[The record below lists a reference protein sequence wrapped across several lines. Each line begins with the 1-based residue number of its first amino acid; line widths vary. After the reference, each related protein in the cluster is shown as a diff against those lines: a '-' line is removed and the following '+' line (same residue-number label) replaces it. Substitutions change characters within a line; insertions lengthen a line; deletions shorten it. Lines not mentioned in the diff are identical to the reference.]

1 MSTTPV
7 RIPKLGMF
15 EEGMRLTA
23 WLVDDGAHV
32 EAGEPLF
39 ELESDKATQECEAE
53 VAGWVRHELEPEVDV
68 EVGQTIGLIASTEN
82 ACQAAATGSTEA
94 ATVPVP
100 VSPRAQRALAEHGLD
115 ATAVAAWAKVES
127 GQRLTDRH
135 VLAYAEG
142 HSGGPTA
149 APAGDPAAPDSI
161 ASAGA
166 VTRTELAVTHRI
178 ALRGRRGT
186 IARRMTESLRDAPQL
201 TSVLEIEAT
210 AAVAARE
217 RSGSRHVS
225 VFVAAA
231 AKALRAEPS
240 LNALVVGDE
249 IRLVEEV
256 NVAIAVETAD
266 GVIAPVVHGADRFGL
281 AELDAR
287 IGELVERARAGR
299 ASTADLTG
307 ATFTVSSSGA
317 HPVDLTTAILN
328 PPQVGILWLGRIR
341 ARPVARDGS
350 VVVAPTLQA
359 CLTYDHRAVDG
370 APAARFLGAFAHAL
384 EAIS

>member
-23 WLVDDGAHV
+23 WLVEDGARV
-32 EAGEPLF
+32 EVGQPLF
-39 ELESDKATQECEAE
+39 EVESDKATQECEAE
-53 VAGWVRHELEPEVDV
+53 VAGWVRHELEPEADV
-68 EVGQTIGLIASTEN
+68 EVGQVIGLIAATED
-82 ACQAAATGSTEA
+82 AYRASATDDAEA
-94 ATVPVP
+94 ASAV
-100 VSPRAQRALAEHGLD
+100 VSPRAHRALAELGLE
-115 ATAVAAWAKVES
+115 AAAVAAWAQLEP
-127 GQRLTDRH
+127 GRRLTDRH
-135 VLAYAEG
+135 VLAYAEERNG
-142 HSGGPTA
+142 ASADQPV
-149 APAGDPAAPDSI
+149 DEPAAPSSADPPDA
-161 ASAGA
+161 ASP
-166 VTRTELAVTHRI
+166 VELTVTHRL

-210 AAVAARE
+210 AAVALRE
-217 RSGSRHVS
+217 RSGARYVS

-231 AKALRAEPS
+231 VQALRVES
-240 LNALVVGDE
+240 ILNALVVGDE
-249 IRLVEEV
+249 IRVVDEV
-256 NVAIAVETAD
+256 NIAVAVETD
-266 GVIAPVVHGADRFGL
+266 EGVIAPVVHGADRLDLG
-281 AELDAR
+281 ELDGR
-287 IGELVERARAGR
+287 IGDLVQRARAGQ
-299 ASTADLTG
+299 ATTADLTG

-341 ARPVARDGS
+341 SRPMARDET
-350 VVVAPTLQA
+350 VVVAPALQA

-384 EAIS
+384 EAAP

>member
-23 WLVDDGAHV
+23 WLVDNGARV
-32 EAGEPLF
+32 EAGQPLF

-53 VAGWVRHELEPEVDV
+53 AAGWVHHELEPGADV
-68 EVGQTIGLIASTEN
+68 EVGQVIGLIAATED
-82 ACQAAATGSTEA
+82 AYRAAAAAAPTRAADAEA
-94 ATVPVP
+94 VA
-100 VSPRAQRALAEHGLD
+100 VSPRAQRALTEHGLN
-115 ATAVAAWAKVES
+115 AASVAAWAELEP
-127 GQRLTDRH
+127 GHRLTDRH
-135 VLAYAEG
+135 VLAYAEA
-142 HSGGPTA
+142 HNGGSA
-149 APAGDPAAPDSI
+149 DQPAVPDSTD
-161 ASAGA
+161 SAGA
-166 VTRTELAVTHRI
+166 PTPAELTFTVRI

-210 AAVAARE
+210 AAVALRE
-217 RSGSRHVS
+217 RSGARHVS

-231 AKALRAEPS
+231 AQALRAEPA

-249 IRLVEEV
+249 ICLVQEV
-256 NVAIAVETAD
+256 NIAVAVETDD
-266 GVIAPVVHGADRFGL
+266 GVIAPVIHGADR
-281 AELDAR
+281 LDLDALNAR
-287 IGELVERARAGR
+287 IGELVDRARAGR
-299 ASTADLTG
+299 AGTADLTG

-317 HPVDLTTAILN
+317 SPVDLTTAILD

-341 ARPVARDGS
+341 PRPIVREAS

-370 APAARFLGAFAHAL
+370 APAARFLGAFARAL
-384 EAIS
+384 QASS